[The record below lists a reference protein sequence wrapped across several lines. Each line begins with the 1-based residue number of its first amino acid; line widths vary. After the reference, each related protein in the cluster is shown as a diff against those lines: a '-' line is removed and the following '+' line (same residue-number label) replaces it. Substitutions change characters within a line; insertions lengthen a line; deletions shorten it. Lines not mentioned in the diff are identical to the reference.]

1 MYKHILYNSICLFCP
16 FNCFMEVT
24 MEKLID
30 VASYIVNRYQEE
42 YKEKI
47 DEMKLHKLLYFAQR
61 ESYIMNNSPLFQE
74 QFLGWKYGPVLRD
87 VRDMYR
93 DNSFKRVVPNDCVE
107 RIKPIIDEVF
117 NRYADRDSWSLSGL
131 THGELSWMNARKGIP
146 VGENGYNK
154 IENSDIQLDAQRIKK
169 RRETIKATLIAKR
182 Q

>member
-1 MYKHILYNSICLFCP
+1 
-16 FNCFMEVT
+16 

-87 VRDMYR
+87 VRNMYR
-93 DNSFKRVVPNDCVE
+93 DNSFKRVVSNDCVE

-117 NRYADRDSWSLSGL
+117 NRYADKDSWSLSRL
-131 THGELSWMNARKGIP
+131 THGELSWMNARKDIP
-146 VGENGYNK
+146 DGENGFNK
-154 IENSDIQLDAQRIKK
+154 IENSDIQLDAQRIKE
-169 RRETIKATLIAKR
+169 RREAIKATLIAKR